1 MQSLRKR
8 LNGNKE
14 EVLRNTELYGW
25 GYAMDKYGVKDYLA
39 FGKFIEAET
48 GNPNFGRNPTF
59 SPNVGKDLGEQIL
72 DAMLSYILKSETEV
86 KLLRGRIEHLEW
98 QLKRKG
104 IDNRE
109 KISSLLVAV
118 KA

>member
-1 MQSLRKR
+1 MQSLRSR

-14 EVLRNTELYGW
+14 VLRDTELYGW
-25 GYAMDKYGVKDYLA
+25 GYAMDKYGVRDYLA
-39 FGKFIEAET
+39 FAKYIEAET

-59 SPNVGKDLGEQIL
+59 STNAGKDLGEQIL
-72 DAMLSYILKSETEV
+72 DAMLSYTLKSETKV
-86 KLLRGRIEHLEW
+86 KQLKSRIEHLEW